1 MKQITQVRTS
11 TNNTYGGKT
20 VMANFNYEWWTVSV
34 KCLTGTYPYEF
45 KAKNKQNVIRQIK
58 KLEKED
64 FSIVEIFW
72 DTLKLDRVGY
82 QRLS

>member
-1 MKQITQVRTS
+1 MEVKIS
-11 TNNTYGGKT
+11 
-20 VMANFNYEWWTVSV
+20 MASFNYEWWTVLV
-34 KCLTGTYPYEF
+34 KCLTGTYSYEF

-58 KLEKED
+58 RMEKED
-64 FSIVEIFW
+64 FSIVEVYW